1 MKKTSPNLLDKSKRK
16 IDILLSFGAE
26 KELDTSLTK
35 LIHFQ
40 IAKYRGH
47 NIQIQCEL
55 SRFEEKYRMSSGD
68 FYKKFESG
76 KMGDLAE
83 FFEWVGLYENFL
95 LYNDRIRSLEATLK
109 SD

>member
-1 MKKTSPNLLDKSKRK
+1 MKATNQELLGKSKRK

-40 IAKYRGH
+40 IAKYRGSIH
-47 NIQIQCEL
+47 QIQCEL

-68 FYKKFESG
+68 FYQKFESG
-76 KMGDLAE
+76 KMGDSAE
-83 FFEWVGLYENFL
+83 FFEWVGLYENVL
-95 LYNDRIRSLEATLK
+95 LYNDRIRSLEAALK